1 MSLPVVDVPI
11 YELKL
16 PSNGKEIRVRP
27 FLVKEEKLL
36 LMAAESDDVEEIIK
50 TTKQVINNCLIDKNV
65 DVDKL
70 PFFDIDYL
78 FIALRAKSI
87 AETIDMRFTCNAVND
102 EGDPCRYVFD
112 TEIDISKAKIIK
124 SEVPNTFTFD
134 NDSKNTTVK
143 LKYPAYSI
151 MKTLNENDN
160 AFENKVKVIAACID
174 QIVQKDKV
182 YSSRDYTP
190 KELQVFVEGLT
201 QENYKKLELFVDNF
215 PYFAVDV
222 EKKCPK
228 CGYLHDIRYTDFA
241 SFFY

>member
-36 LMAAESDDVEEIIK
+36 LIAAESNDVDEIIK
-50 TTKQVINNCLIDKNV
+50 TTKQVINNCLIDKDV
-65 DVDKL
+65 DIDKL
-70 PFFDIDYL
+70 PFFDVDFL

-87 AETIDMRFTCNAVND
+87 SETMEMRFTCNATD
-102 EGDPCRYVFD
+102 KEGNACRHVFETD
-112 TEIDISKAKIIK
+112 VDISNAEIIK
-124 SEVPNTFTFD
+124 SDVPNTFNLD
-134 NDSKNTTVK
+134 KGTVVK
-143 LKYPAYSI
+143 MKYPSYTI

-160 AFENKVKVIAACID
+160 ALENKIKVVVACID

-182 YSSRDYTP
+182 YSSKDYTP
-190 KELQVFVEGLT
+190 KELQAFVEGLT
-201 QENYKKLELFVDNF
+201 EENYKKLELFVDNF
-215 PYFAVDV
+215 PFFAVDV
-222 EKKCPK
+222 KKKCPR
-228 CGYLHDIRYTDFA
+228 CGFQHEIRYTDFA

>member
-1 MSLPVVDVPI
+1 MALPVVDVPI

-36 LMAAESDDVEEIIK
+36 LIAAESDDVEEIIK
-50 TTKQVINNCLIDKNV
+50 TTKQVINNCLIDKDV
-65 DVDKL
+65 DIDKL

-78 FIALRAKSI
+78 FIGLRAKSI
-87 AETIDMRFTCNAVND
+87 SETMEMRFTCNAVNSD
-102 EGDPCRYVFD
+102 QRACGHIFE
-112 TEIDISKAKIIK
+112 TEIDISNAKIYKNDI
-124 SEVPNTFTFD
+124 PNTFKFED
-134 NDSKNTTVK
+134 AKGTTVK
-143 LKYPAYSI
+143 MKYPSYSI
-151 MKTLNENDN
+151 MKTLNEKDN
-160 AFENKVKVIAACID
+160 AFENKIKVIIACID

-182 YSSRDYTP
+182 YTSKDFTK
-190 KELQVFVEGLT
+190 KELQTFVESLT

-215 PYFAVDV
+215 PYFAVNV

-228 CGYLHDIRYTDFA
+228 CGFNHDIRYTDFA

>member
-1 MSLPVVDVPI
+1 MTLPVVDVPI

-36 LMAAESDDVEEIIK
+36 LIAAESDDIEEIIK
-50 TTKQVINNCLIDKNV
+50 TTKQVINNCLIDKNI

-70 PFFDIDYL
+70 PFFDVDYL

-87 AETIDMRFTCNAVND
+87 SESIEMRFTCNEINK
-102 EGDPCRYVFD
+102 EGEPCRHAFD
-112 TEIDISKAKIIK
+112 TEIDISKAEIFKTD
-124 SEVPNTFTFD
+124 VPNTFDLDKGT
-134 NDSKNTTVK
+134 SVK
-143 LKYPAYSI
+143 MKYPSYSI

-160 AFENKVKVIAACID
+160 ALENKIKVIAACIEH
-174 QIVQKDKV
+174 IVQRDKV
-182 YSSRDYTP
+182 YSSKDYT
-190 KELQVFVEGLT
+190 KVELQAFVEGLT
-201 QENYKKLELFVDNF
+201 EENYKKLELFVDNF
-215 PYFAVDV
+215 PYFAVNV
-222 EKKCPK
+222 QKKCPK